1 MKGTGLYKQ
10 PLCWV
15 DYIYFMGII
24 MRELTGD
31 NRFLS
36 AAEEGS
42 IGGSTF

>member
-1 MKGTGLYKQ
+1 
-10 PLCWV
+10 
-15 DYIYFMGII
+15 MGII

-42 IGGSTF
+42 IGGSLFKKQVDRLKTKG